1 MSLPVA
7 IVSATAMVCGT
18 TLIIVLA
25 AFLWASTHR

>member
-7 IVSATAMVCGT
+7 IVAATAMICGT